1 MGKDE
6 ERGLIKKKWGKG
18 EIRWREREK
27 GVEGQRRK
35 IKPRKSRGDL
45 ITPLPIDLLSC
56 DVEMTSLNR

>member
-18 EIRWREREK
+18 EIRWRERE
-27 GVEGQRRK
+27 RRK